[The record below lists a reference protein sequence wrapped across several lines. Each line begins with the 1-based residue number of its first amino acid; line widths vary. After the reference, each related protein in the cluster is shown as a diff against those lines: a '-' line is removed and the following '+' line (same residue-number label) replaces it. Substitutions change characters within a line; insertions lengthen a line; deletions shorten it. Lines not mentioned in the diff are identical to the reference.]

1 MPLFGDFNMVFFTM
15 DLLLLDTMG
24 WKRRARAVNMFIFQ
38 GSPKAWLKKNL
49 STQLPFFLMAN
60 TFFFFFTNYPQLY
73 QILHFLFLTLHLC
86 ASCMEYWV
94 LKWEILWV
102 GWVQLWLSIKKKKYE
117 NSKLNNSSFYS
128 SYPLPVNS
136 LKPLYWCLPTIAKE
150 NALFK
155 CSEFWYNSICKKSH
169 IFLSLSFLS
178 GEINLP
184 IYKFNAPTADFAYN
198 I

>member
-1 MPLFGDFNMVFFTM
+1 MKEKGQGCKYVYFPRISQSLAKEKSVYPTSFFFN
-15 DLLLLDTMG
+15 G
-24 WKRRARAVNMFIFQ
+24 KH
-38 GSPKAWLKKNL
+38 
-49 STQLPFFLMAN
+49 
-60 TFFFFFTNYPQLY
+60 FFFFFTNYPQLY

-155 CSEFWYNSICKKSH
+155 CSEFWYNSICKKISY
-169 IFLSLSFLS
+169 F
-178 GEINLP
+178 P
-184 IYKFNAPTADFAYN
+184 IP
-198 I
+198 

>member
-1 MPLFGDFNMVFFTM
+1 MPLFGDFNTFFFTM

-24 WKRRARAVNMFIFQ
+24 WKRRARAVNIFIFQ

-49 STQLPFFLMAN
+49 STQLPFFLN
-60 TFFFFFTNYPQLY
+60 GKHFFFFFFTNYPQLY

-94 LKWEILWV
+94 LKREILWE

-136 LKPLYWCLPTIAKE
+136 LKLLYRYLTTIAKE
-150 NALFK
+150 NALCK
-155 CSEFWYNSICKKSH
+155 C
-169 IFLSLSFLS
+169 
-178 GEINLP
+178 
-184 IYKFNAPTADFAYN
+184 
-198 I
+198 